1 MFKKLGR
8 LIRTIILAPIITGAA
23 YLLAIMPRIW
33 GRPSMGSFTQK
44 YFAHRGLYDNSSD
57 APENSL
63 KAFKKAVDRGYGI
76 ELDVQ
81 LTKDKKVVVAHD
93 FDLKRICGVDKK
105 IADLTYKELKKYK
118 IFDSD
123 CTIPTFAQVLEVVNG
138 KVPLIIEYKLPSFNT
153 QVCEIVDEMLESYNG
168 DYMIESFHPM
178 AVYWYK
184 KNRPNVFRGILS
196 SDYKAD
202 GSAEGYSPIVMS
214 MSKNLLFNFL
224 IKPDF
229 IAYDCRFYNNTS
241 RNICMNLYKTT
252 SVAWTIKSQKELE
265 ERRCDYD
272 LFIFEGFIPN

>member
-1 MFKKLGR
+1 MFKKLKG
-8 LIRTIILAPIITGAA
+8 LVRTIILAPIITGVG
-23 YLLAIMPRIW
+23 YLLAIMPRIFNK
-33 GRPSMGSFTQK
+33 PEMGSFTQK
-44 YFAHRGLYDNSSD
+44 YFAHRGLYDNSTN

-63 KAFKKAVDRGYGI
+63 RAFKKAIDRGYGI

-93 FDLKRICGVDKK
+93 FDLKRICGVDKR
-105 IADLTYKELKKYK
+105 IADLTYKELKQYK
-118 IFDSD
+118 IFDSN
-123 CTIPTFAQVLEVVNG
+123 CTIPTFAKVLELVDG
-138 KVPLIIEYKLPSFNT
+138 KVPLIIEYKMPSFKT
-153 QVCEIVDEMLESYNG
+153 EVCEIVDEMLESYSG
-168 DYMIESFHPM
+168 DYMVESFHPM

-196 SDYKAD
+196 SDYASD
-202 GSAEGYSPIVMS
+202 NSAEGYSPIVMS

-241 RNICMNLYKTT
+241 RKICMNLYNAT
-252 SVAWTIKSQKELE
+252 SVAWTIKSQKELND
-265 ERRCDYD
+265 RRADYD

>member
-1 MFKKLGR
+1 MFKMLKR
-8 LIRTIILAPIITGAA
+8 LIKTIIVAPIITGIG
-23 YLLAIMPRIW
+23 YLIAIMPRIL

-63 KAFKKAVDRGYGI
+63 NAFRRAVDRGYGI

-81 LTKDKKVVVAHD
+81 FTKDKKVVVAHD
-93 FDLKRICGVDKK
+93 YDLKRICGVDKK
-105 IADLTYKELKKYK
+105 IADLTYEQLKKYK
-118 IFDSD
+118 IFDSK
-123 CTIPTFAQVLEVVNG
+123 CSIPTFLEVLELVDG
-138 KVPLIIEYKLPSFNT
+138 KVPLIIEFKLPDFKT
-153 QVCEIVDEMLESYNG
+153 QICEIVDEMLEGYKG
-168 DYMIESFHPM
+168 DYMIESFNPL

-184 KNRPNVFRGILS
+184 KNRPDVFRGILS
-196 SDYKAD
+196 SDYVAD
-202 GSAEGYSPIVMS
+202 GSAEGQSPIVMS

-241 RNICMNLYKTT
+241 RRICMNLYKAT

-265 ERRCDYD
+265 DRRCDYD